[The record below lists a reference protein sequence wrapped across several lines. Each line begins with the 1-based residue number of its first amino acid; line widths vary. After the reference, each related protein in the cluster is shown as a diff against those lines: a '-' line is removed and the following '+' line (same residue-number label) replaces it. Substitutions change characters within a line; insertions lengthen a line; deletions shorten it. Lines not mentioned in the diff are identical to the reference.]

1 MDNLTK
7 LNTTPKGVQTRWGIG
22 TVSSNIIDHC
32 LQDSASAAE
41 EYAKASE
48 YLVNNQG
55 LKPVH
60 VADFDYKAYDNWA
73 PKDDPLLIEAQSRAG
88 GLKVGKSKEYK
99 TRFDGGETIKNPA
112 IHFWTGEYTITAI
125 GHTRTDAKQKSTN
138 PIGPGIFVD
147 ISHKSPIAQRAIIL
161 QTATYGNKETKD
173 DKNVDSMED
182 AAAQAKA
189 YWNIVMDLDPVA
201 DMSEPALQE
210 HVEVRSSY
218 DALSTDEEKEEYREQ
233 WHTSWMTKEFEY
245 SFLRSTER
253 TKIYKLAFEEG
264 LYMPLKEDQWTTE
277 EKAEVYESCWP
288 KSEWD
293 PDTWSIKEDA
303 VSPVHQFEVGFAT
316 HDRNY
321 RRIIEDLEW
330 SRKVENPYSVEVMI
344 FGNPK
349 VMLPSTRE
357 KKIEAHIKK
366 LTALNLHAKRS
377 KWGLAPYTKVVFLQG
392 LITEEDHSCGYEW
405 NVQTKQFDKV

>member
-1 MDNLTK
+1 MNK
-7 LNTTPKGVQTRWGIG
+7 VAHINPKGVDTRWGIG
-22 TVSSNIIDHC
+22 TVSNNIIDHC
-32 LQDSASAAE
+32 LRDASSAAE
-41 EYAKASE
+41 EYAKASA
-48 YLVNNQG
+48 YLVEDMG
-55 LKPVH
+55 LEPVY
-60 VADFDYKAYDNWA
+60 VADFDYAAYDNWA
-73 PKDDPLLIEAQSRAG
+73 PKNTPLLIEAQSRAG
-88 GLKVGKSKEYK
+88 GLKVDKSKEYK
-99 TRFDGGETIKNPA
+99 TRFDKGETIKNPP

-125 GHTRTDAKQKSTN
+125 GHTRTDAKQKSKN
-138 PIGPGIFVD
+138 PAGPSIFVD
-147 ISHKSPIAQRAIIL
+147 VEHMSSIAQRAIIL

-182 AAAQAKA
+182 ASGQARA
-189 YWNIVMDLDPVA
+189 YWNIVMDLNPQVDA
-201 DMSEPALQE
+201 SEIALQT
-210 HVEVRSSY
+210 HLGLRSGY
-218 DALSTDEEKEEYREQ
+218 DALDTEEEKEEYREQ
-233 WHTSWMTKEFEY
+233 WHTSWMEKEFKY

-264 LYMPLKEDQWTTE
+264 LYMPLKEDQWTSD

-330 SRKVENPYSVEVMI
+330 SRKVVDSYSVEVMI

-357 KKIEAHIKK
+357 KKIETHIKK

-377 KWGLAPYTKVVFLQG
+377 KWGLPLHTKVVFLQG